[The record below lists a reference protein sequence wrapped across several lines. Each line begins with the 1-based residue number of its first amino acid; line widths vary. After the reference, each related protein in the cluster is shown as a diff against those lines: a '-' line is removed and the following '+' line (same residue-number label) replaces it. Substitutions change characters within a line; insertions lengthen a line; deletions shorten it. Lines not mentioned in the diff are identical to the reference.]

1 MVTDIKGN
9 IEYVNSKFIQITGY
23 SREEVVGQNPRI
35 LKSGQTPPE
44 EYKRLWETITAGGE
58 WQGEFYNKKKTG
70 ELYLEYAYI
79 SPIRNSEGVI
89 THFLAVKEDITKR
102 KRAESQLV
110 YLADRD
116 PLTNLFNRRRFL
128 EELEVW
134 LAQAKRYQIQGALL
148 FIDVDNFKYI
158 NDTLGHQSGDVL
170 LKTLADLLQKKLRNT
185 DVLAR
190 MGGDEFAIILP
201 YVELDKAQLVARDI
215 LEVMRYRTTADTGAI
230 PVTTASIGI
239 ALFPEHGSSGE
250 TLLMCADL
258 AMYMAKEEGRNRF
271 CVYTPQQ
278 KTQIE
283 SRLIWKKR
291 ICDALKEDRF
301 VLHLQPIIDLQ
312 QDSIAGYEA
321 LLRMIDE
328 KGNLIPPAD
337 FLDSAERFGLI
348 CEIDRWVV
356 KRAIHIIVEIYHAGT
371 SQFLEVNLSSKS
383 ILDPEF
389 LSIIKQELHTTGTS
403 PSHFVMGISESVFV
417 ENRDGIQHFIA
428 SFKTIGC
435 RFALDNFGTGL
446 STFIQHKQLLADY
459 LKIDGSFIRN
469 LPHSPADQH
478 LVKAMVEVAR
488 GLGKKTV
495 AMFVSNNETMR
506 LLREFGVDYA
516 QGYFIG
522 QPKAISE
529 M

>member
-1 MVTDIKGN
+1 
-9 IEYVNSKFIQITGY
+9 
-23 SREEVVGQNPRI
+23 
-35 LKSGQTPPE
+35 
-44 EYKRLWETITAGGE
+44 
-58 WQGEFYNKKKTG
+58 
-70 ELYLEYAYI
+70 
-79 SPIRNSEGVI
+79 
-89 THFLAVKEDITKR
+89 
-102 KRAESQLV
+102 ESQLMFM
-110 YLADRD
+110 ADRD

-128 EELEVW
+128 EELEIW

-148 FIDVDNFKYI
+148 FIDVDNFKYV
-158 NDTLGHQSGDVL
+158 NDTLGHQSGDLL

-201 YVELDKAQLVARDI
+201 YVDLDKAQLVARDI
-215 LEVMRYRTTADTGAI
+215 LEVMRYRNTADRGKI
-230 PVTTASIGI
+230 LVTTASIGI
-239 ALFPEHGSSGE
+239 ALFPEHGGSGE

-258 AMYMAKEEGRNRF
+258 AMYTAKEGGRNRF

-283 SRLIWKKR
+283 SRFIWKKR
-291 ICDALKEDRF
+291 ICDALKDDRF

-356 KRAIHIIVEIYHAGT
+356 KRAIHIIVELYHAGT
-371 SQFLEVNLSSKS
+371 SQFLEVNLSIKS
-383 ILDPEF
+383 ILDPEL
-389 LSIIKQELHTTGTS
+389 LSIIKQELRTTGIN
-403 PSHFVMGISESVFV
+403 PSNFVMEISESVFV
-417 ENRDGIQHFIA
+417 ENRDDIQHFIT

-435 RFALDNFGTGL
+435 RFAVDNFGTGL

-459 LKIDGSFIRN
+459 LKIDGSFIRD

-522 QPKAISE
+522 QPKAI
-529 M
+529 